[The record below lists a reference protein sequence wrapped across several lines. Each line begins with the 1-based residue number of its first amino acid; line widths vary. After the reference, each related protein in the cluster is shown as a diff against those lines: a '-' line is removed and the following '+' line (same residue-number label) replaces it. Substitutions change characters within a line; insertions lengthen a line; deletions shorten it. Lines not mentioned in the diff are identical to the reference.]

1 MFRFASQHL
10 GQADLVWGEG
20 MAWNII
26 EAINSSIGDNTSWRC
41 LKKLR
46 VPCLDRYPGAGEEVK
61 AALHAVNSKLEVVVS
76 H

>member
-1 MFRFASQHL
+1 
-10 GQADLVWGEG
+10 
-20 MAWNII
+20 MARSII

-46 VPCLDRYPGAGEEVK
+46 VPSLDRYPGAGEEVET
-61 AALHAVNSKLEVVVS
+61 ALHAVNSELEVVVG